1 MDVYLLVVCLL
12 QSKKKHGFWCQVA
25 RVNKG
30 TIINEMSEKNTLLRE
45 GISWSIKFN
54 LKGLKTTCRYDAAN
68 WRKKILIKEKWWLEI
83 YI

>member
-45 GISWSIKFN
+45 GIS
-54 LKGLKTTCRYDAAN
+54 
-68 WRKKILIKEKWWLEI
+68 
-83 YI
+83 